1 MFARTLIALFA
12 LITLLSPAA
21 FAKDAEFDAFWTK
34 FKAALQKNDKEAI
47 ASMTRFPYTSYD
59 KTLGKKEFIAYC
71 GKIFGKKTRDCLIKQ
86 TPVKDKTSYFAFC
99 GEEIYIFDKAKGTY
113 QFTEIG
119 VND

>member
-1 MFARTLIALFA
+1 MLNRTLIAIVA
-12 LITLLSPAA
+12 LVTFLSPTA

-47 ASMTRFPYTSYD
+47 ASMTRLPYNSYEKPMD
-59 KTLGKKEFIAYC
+59 RKKFIVYC
-71 GKIFGKKTRDCLIKQ
+71 NEIFSKKKRDALLKQ
-86 TPVKDKTSYFAFC
+86 IPVKDRASYFVFVDDD
-99 GEEIYIFDKAKGTY
+99 IYIFDKAKGTY